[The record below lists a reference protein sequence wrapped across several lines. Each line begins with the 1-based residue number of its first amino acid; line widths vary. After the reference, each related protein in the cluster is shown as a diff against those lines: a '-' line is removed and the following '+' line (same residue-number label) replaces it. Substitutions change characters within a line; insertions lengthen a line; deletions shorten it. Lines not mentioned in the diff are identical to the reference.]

1 MMDITNI
8 SVAKQHGDGNRVLTA
23 DNGTKTERRVNVN
36 NIEITIVATN
46 AQTQNNGPNDR
57 DDYRI
62 TYTGI
67 VGFPETVERMRLYG
81 QNGRTYTF
89 RKVE

>member
-8 SVAKQHGDGNRVLTA
+8 SVAKQHGDRDRVLTA

-46 AQTQNNGPNDR
+46 AQTENNGPNDR
-57 DDYRI
+57 DEYHVTFR
-62 TYTGI
+62 TALAHG
-67 VGFPETVERMRLYG
+67 VVERMRLDS

-89 RKVE
+89 KKVE